1 MNLIQEIFDATI
13 CEKSC
18 RPRDYSPTQENFY
31 SWYEMQETRRLKCG
45 IWKIKDLAVS
55 STMAAQQSGSTDSFS
70 QARGTWTLE
79 DLQRVQQ
86 AMVLLRQMQ
95 DDGRAGNVIINVA
108 PNEGNQ
114 AKLMAWRPMKR

>member
-1 MNLIQEIFDATI
+1 
-13 CEKSC
+13 
-18 RPRDYSPTQENFY
+18 
-31 SWYEMQETRRLKCG
+31 
-45 IWKIKDLAVS
+45 
-55 STMAAQQSGSTDSFS
+55 MAAQQSGSTDSFS

-114 AKLMAWRPMKR
+114 AKLMA